1 MSSIKG
7 DNNIGGKRTDFER
20 AAAHLLPEYPV
31 QKKRL
36 TGKRLAADIL
46 GVTVPRTG
54 GSKKKGRA
62 SIGNSGVHLRYYKPD
77 EYQTLNP
84 EQKKE
89 LALWRINDPRQSDAQ
104 KKRKLIK
111 VNIASIKGGARRM

>member
-1 MSSIKG
+1 MASIKEV
-7 DNNIGGKRTDFER
+7 NNLGGKRTDFER

-54 GSKKKGRA
+54 GEREERTIQHWK
-62 SIGNSGVHLRYYKPD
+62 
-77 EYQTLNP
+77 
-84 EQKKE
+84 
-89 LALWRINDPRQSDAQ
+89 
-104 KKRKLIK
+104 
-111 VNIASIKGGARRM
+111 